1 MKRKEENRSV
11 IEPSCTFSKPNKINC
26 LPSNRVLDRKPDRVI
41 DYKVLIDLTSL
52 IYTVVCTSLQ
62 FIIKHIIYARCIDTV
77 VCTSLQFTIKHI
89 IYVRCIY
96 TVVCTSLQFIIK
108 HIIYVRCI
116 YTVVCTSLQFIIKHI
131 IYVRCIYT
139 RDGNQYPVNRVL
151 ARTSDY
157 RIPKSVFGYSENFF
171 LWK

>member
-11 IEPSCTFSKPNKINC
+11 IEPSCTFFKPNKINC

-41 DYKVLIDLTSL
+41 GYKVLIDLTSL

-171 LWK
+171 L